1 MIVKEQIIT
10 KEDIFNK
17 ITSLCREVFNNSQ
30 LILTLSSSAEEI
42 DEWDSLS
49 HIQLILEIEKT
60 FKVRFSLGELQ
71 DLKNI
76 ESLVFLVDNKSN
88 DSIE

>member
-1 MIVKEQIIT
+1 MENIIT
-10 KEDIFNK
+10 KEDIFKK
-17 ITSLCREVFNNSQ
+17 ITSLCREVFNNPQ
-30 LILTLSSSAEEI
+30 LLLTLSSSADEI

-60 FKVRFSLGELQ
+60 FEVRFSLGELQ

-76 ESLVFLVDNKSN
+76 ESLVFLVDSKSN
-88 DSIE
+88 ESI

>member
-1 MIVKEQIIT
+1 MEKIIS
-10 KEDIFNK
+10 KEDIFKK
-17 ITSLCREVFNNSQ
+17 ITSLCIEVFNNPELDLKLNS
-30 LILTLSSSAEEI
+30 TAVEI

-49 HIQLILEIEKT
+49 HIQLILEIEKA

-76 ESLVFLVDNKSN
+76 ESLVFLVNTKLN
-88 DSIE
+88 ESIQ

>member
-1 MIVKEQIIT
+1 MQLT
-10 KEDIFNK
+10 KDSNA
-17 ITSLCREVFNNSQ
+17 VD
-30 LILTLSSSAEEI
+30 I

-49 HIQLILEIEKT
+49 HIELILEIEKA

-76 ESLVFLVDNKSN
+76 ESLVFLVNTKLN
-88 DSIE
+88 ESI